1 MENAPW
7 PSIAATVASNTTV
20 SLLARLQLLQHP
32 AFLALHDPHWLN
44 TSRFNCLYST
54 KITQKADTNCEQTT
68 SQKKNPPKVAA
79 QATTWTSSTLSA
91 ADSATAR
98 LPAWTRRSV
107 ASVLAAVAVVDS
119 RYSILDSKTR
129 QAAGSRSRDCRSIAM
144 DPLVLSTI

>member
-7 PSIAATVASNTTV
+7 PSIAVASNTTV

-32 AFLALHDPHWLN
+32 ALLALHDPHWLN

-79 QATTWTSSTLSA
+79 QATTWISSTLSA
-91 ADSATAR
+91 DSAAAR

>member
-7 PSIAATVASNTTV
+7 PSIAVASNTTV

-32 AFLALHDPHWLN
+32 ALLALHDPHWLN

-79 QATTWTSSTLSA
+79 QATTWISSTLS